1 MGHEAIK
8 RPVAPMMARA
18 GMVAWVSGMRAH
30 GGGLCPRELSPQQG
44 ASMNSQERMDN
55 LHFEWL
61 EHRGRM
67 RRLGAFG
74 LEWKR
79 WLLVRSWALGGR

>member
-1 MGHEAIK
+1 
-8 RPVAPMMARA
+8 
-18 GMVAWVSGMRAH
+18 
-30 GGGLCPRELSPQQG
+30 
-44 ASMNSQERMDN
+44 MNSQERMDN

-61 EHRGRM
+61 EHRARM

-79 WLLVRSWALGGR
+79 WLIVRSWALGGR